1 MRVPNLFAPSAISRL
16 GTLLFLSLA
25 LLMTCSMMR
34 GQGPA
39 PLSNADIIKMVHL
52 KFGDNVIVAKI
63 KSSACNFDTSMDALV
78 KLKQAGVSDAVLAA
92 MVEAGTPAPPAT
104 PPPASP
110 PPATMGAEVSG
121 TNSYPTEIGVYLKK
135 QDAWVEVQPEM
146 VNWKTAGVAKTIATV
161 GIVKGDING
170 LINGAHSPNSVSTPL
185 EFLILAPEG
194 MAITEYQLL
203 HLRDEGESR
212 EFRTVTGGVLHTS
225 GSSTRDLMSFESKK
239 LAPRTFSISLP
250 KLAPGEYGFLPAGAV
265 ESCGATAASAKI
277 YSFRVI
283 D

>member
-1 MRVPNLFAPSAISRL
+1 MRVPSPFTLSSTPRL
-16 GTLLFLSLA
+16 GTLLLLVLA
-25 LLMTCSMMR
+25 LLMTCSLTR

-92 MVEAGTPAPPAT
+92 MVEAGTTATPAAPSPAT
-104 PPPASP
+104 PP
-110 PPATMGAEVSG
+110 TTIGTEVSG
-121 TNSYPTEIGVYLKK
+121 TNSYPTETGVYFKK
-135 QDAWVEVQPEM
+135 QDAWVEDQPEV

-161 GIVKGDING
+161 GIVKGDVNG
-170 LINGAHSPNSVSTPL
+170 LINGAHSPNSVNTPL
-185 EFLILAPEG
+185 EFLVLAPEG
-194 MAITEYQLL
+194 VAITEYQLL
-203 HLRDEGESR
+203 HLHDEGESR

-225 GSSTRDLMSFESKK
+225 GGSTRDLVSFDSKK
-239 LAPRTFSISLP
+239 LSPRTFSISLP
-250 KLAPGEYGFLPAGAV
+250 KLAPGEYGFLPPGAV
-265 ESCGATAASAKI
+265 ESGHATAASAKI

-283 D
+283 E